1 MKILERIIDES
12 KVFVI
17 DDLLTEQQVLDL
29 HKSILVA
36 DFTVMGAS
44 SVETY
49 KNREIMFELDPLD
62 FERTTLGASIQDAI
76 NRVLNKNLSCYR
88 VVGNYI
94 RYGSQTFAHQ
104 DTSTNDSLTAL
115 YFANSEWHYD
125 WGGEVLV
132 YNRDKESDICV
143 GVKPG
148 RLVLFPSNLLH
159 KGGVPN
165 RVCTDIRLT
174 VSARYKI
181 Q

>member
-1 MKILERIIDES
+1 MEILERRIDDS

-17 DDLLTEQQVLDL
+17 DGLLDESQVLDL
-29 HKSILVA
+29 HKSILLA

-49 KNREIMFELDPLD
+49 KNREIMFELDPKD
-62 FERTTLGASIQDAI
+62 FDKTTLGNAIQEVI
-76 NRVLNKNLSCYR
+76 CKILKGNLPCYR

-104 DTSTNDSLTAL
+104 DTSSDDSLTAL
-115 YFANSEWHYD
+115 YFANSEWSYD
-125 WGGEVLV
+125 WGGELIV
-132 YNRDKESDICV
+132 YNVDKESDICV

-165 RVCTDIRLT
+165 RICTDIRLT
-174 VSARYKI
+174 ISARYRVS
-181 Q
+181 

>member
-1 MKILERIIDES
+1 MKILERTIDDEN
-12 KVFVI
+12 VYII
-17 DDLLTEQQVLDL
+17 DDLLNEKQIIDL
-29 HKSILVA
+29 HKSILIA

-44 SVETY
+44 SIETY
-49 KNREIMFELDPLD
+49 KNREIMFELDSKD
-62 FERTTLGASIQDAI
+62 FASTTLGNSIQSAI
-76 NRVLNKNLSCYR
+76 FEIHKKNLTCYR

-115 YFANSEWHYD
+115 YFANSDWSFD
-125 WGGEVLV
+125 WGGEVLI
-132 YNRDKESDICV
+132 YNKEKESDICI

-165 RVCTDIRLT
+165 RICTDIRLT
-174 VSARYKI
+174 ISARYKMD
-181 Q
+181 